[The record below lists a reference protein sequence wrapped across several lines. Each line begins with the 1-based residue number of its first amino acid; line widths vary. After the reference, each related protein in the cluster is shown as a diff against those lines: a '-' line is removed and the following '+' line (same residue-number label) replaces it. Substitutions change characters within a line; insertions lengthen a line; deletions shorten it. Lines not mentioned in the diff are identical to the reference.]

1 MSITNDD
8 NITDNLKTKLL
19 EAEKKI
25 GKIIKEIKNL
35 ENDKVSK
42 SNQVGKLLEW
52 MQNNEVDA

>member
-52 MQNNEVDA
+52 MQITEVDA